1 LCYFVEKSQQM
12 PACWRRDVWCW
23 SWGGAWLG
31 CPAENNRSKKEPFR
45 RFYRVTNLMNKFIAL
60 FQRRGA
66 DDFEQLMAPHVE
78 RLFRLAYRFCG
89 EVQAAEDLLQDLLL
103 KLYPRYRELQR
114 IDQLGPWLARSLYNH
129 FVDTRRREQRT
140 PFYDAVDDGVLVSV
154 AATGFG
160 PEQESEQGDL
170 QQQLLQAM
178 ERLGPE
184 QRALV
189 SMHDIEGYTLQEL
202 EGILDTP
209 IGTLKSR
216 LHRSRKLLREQVQ
229 REPFSSLER
238 VNSQRTGK

>member
-1 LCYFVEKSQQM
+1 M
-12 PACWRRDVWCW
+12 
-23 SWGGAWLG
+23 
-31 CPAENNRSKKEPFR
+31 SK
-45 RFYRVTNLMNKFIAL
+45 LISL

-66 DDFEQLMAPHVE
+66 DDFEQLLAPHIE
-78 RLFRLAYRFCG
+78 RLYRLAYRFCG

-103 KLYPRYRELQR
+103 KLYPRHRELRR
-114 IDQLGPWLARSLYNH
+114 IEQLSPWLARSLYNH

-154 AATGFG
+154 PATSFS
-160 PEQESEQGDL
+160 PEQESEQDDL
-170 QQQLLQAM
+170 QRQLLQAM
-178 ERLGPE
+178 DLLGPE

-202 EGILDTP
+202 ESILDTP

-216 LHRSRKLLREQVQ
+216 LHRSRKQLRESVQ
-229 REPFSSLER
+229 REPFSPLQR